1 MGGRGRI
8 GCASCP
14 KILPSNPSSSRPHHP
29 KEHEK
34 IQHLS
39 VFRCL
44 LSVVRARACTYTP
57 DWQSH
62 ALNFAPIFCVAQ
74 MNSSL
79 CVLHSKFSR
88 FHVFTQILKVFFCF
102 RRAQNTMQTA
112 REQLV
117 LPHQHRTPGRSRWR
131 IVIGIGASAMALV
144 VVVRSAS
151 LPPPCFCPLEGSQ
164 YGLSLCWQAALAGTG
179 SAPEPLG
186 LEETWG
192 KTQAAGL
199 LKHTA
204 RFQEAG
210 EFLYRVNA

>member
-29 KEHEK
+29 KEHIK

-74 MNSSL
+74 MKSSL
-79 CVLHSKFSR
+79 CVAFKNSR
-88 FHVFTQILKVFFCF
+88 FFCLCAVFVFFVYASCPKYHD
-102 RRAQNTMQTA
+102 
-112 REQLV
+112 EG
-117 LPHQHRTPGRSRWR
+117 P
-131 IVIGIGASAMALV
+131 ASAASSAPYSGKEPMADSDWHRRLGNGA
-144 VVVRSAS
+144 RCGGSFCLFAPTLL
-151 LPPPCFCPLEGSQ
+151 LPPRGVTVLTE
-164 YGLSLCWQAALAGTG
+164 SLLAGCA
-179 SAPEPLG
+179 SRD
-186 LEETWG
+186 W
-192 KTQAAGL
+192 QCS
-199 LKHTA
+199 
-204 RFQEAG
+204 
-210 EFLYRVNA
+210 